1 MNNKHKWTM
10 AAFLAFAFVACA
22 SGRASADGTLIGRYC
37 GSLESNGRLVPAE
50 TDLFT
55 DGRGGLS
62 GRYHFDD
69 DGQTYEGVFLN
80 GKLRSS
86 GEWLLQWK
94 DAFGV
99 GTLDIGFNSDASRFD
114 GSWGADK
121 QKPSHAW
128 NGKLC
133 EAAATS

>member
-1 MNNKHKWTM
+1 MNDKHKWTM
-10 AAFLAFAFVACA
+10 VAFLALAFVACA
-22 SGRASADGTLIGRYC
+22 SGLASADGTLIGRYC
-37 GSLESNGRLVPAE
+37 GSLDNNGRLVPAE

-69 DGQTYEGVFLN
+69 EGQTYEGVFLS
-80 GKLRSS
+80 GKLRGS
-86 GEWLLQWK
+86 GEWLLRWK

-99 GTLDIGFNSDASRFD
+99 GTLDIEFNSDASHFD
-114 GSWGADK
+114 GNWGADK
-121 QKPSHAW
+121 QKPTHTW

-133 EAAATS
+133 ETAAKS

>member
-1 MNNKHKWTM
+1 MKASPKWTM
-10 AAFLAFAFVACA
+10 TVLLTLAFVACA
-22 SGRASADGTLIGRYC
+22 SGLASADGTLIGRYC
-37 GSLESNGRLVPAE
+37 GSLDNNGRMVQAE

-55 DGRGGLS
+55 DGKGGLS
-62 GRYHFDD
+62 GRYHFGD
-69 DGQTYEGVFLN
+69 DGQTYEGVFLS
-80 GKLRSS
+80 GKLRGS

-99 GTLDIGFNSDASRFD
+99 GTLDIEFSSDAGLFD
-114 GSWGADK
+114 GSWGSGK
-121 QKPSHAW
+121 EKPRHAW

>member
-1 MNNKHKWTM
+1 MHAIQKVMRTVLLT
-10 AAFLAFAFVACA
+10 LAFVGCA
-22 SGRASADGTLIGRYC
+22 SGRASADGTLVGRYC

-69 DGQTYEGVFLN
+69 GGQTYDGDFLS
-80 GKLRSS
+80 GKLRGS
-86 GEWLLQWK
+86 GEWLLRWK

-99 GTLDIGFNSDASRFD
+99 GTLDIEFNSDASHFD
-114 GSWGADK
+114 GNWGADK
-121 QKPSHAW
+121 QKPTHTW

-133 EAAATS
+133 ETAAKS